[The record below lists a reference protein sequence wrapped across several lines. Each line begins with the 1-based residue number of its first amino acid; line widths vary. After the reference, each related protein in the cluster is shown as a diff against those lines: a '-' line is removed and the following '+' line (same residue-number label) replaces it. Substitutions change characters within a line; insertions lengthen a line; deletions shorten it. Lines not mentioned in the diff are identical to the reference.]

1 MQILFVPFVK
11 ISKLIF
17 HMFFFLNPS
26 LTISVRIWIILYFV
40 FLKWSVTFAT
50 FDFTLFSAQL
60 SGWRA
65 SQVVFHES
73 VPLTHIAPLSA
84 WNPLFL
90 FIGKNNGTV
99 IIIKSSSIS
108 FHATCFIESEKR
120 GKVWFSSWKQKNF
133 DTPILN
139 YSKPI
144 FWFMDN
150 LH

>member
-1 MQILFVPFVK
+1 MNTYRIVEYKVILFAPHEEFTTLHVLLPQSIPYYFCEDV
-11 ISKLIF
+11 
-17 HMFFFLNPS
+17 
-26 LTISVRIWIILYFV
+26 ILYF
-40 FLKWSVTFAT
+40 FFPKRSVTFAT

-108 FHATCFIESEKR
+108 SHATCFIESEK
-120 GKVWFSSWKQKNF
+120 GEKVWFSSWKQKNLTRLF
-133 DTPILN
+133 
-139 YSKPI
+139 
-144 FWFMDN
+144 
-150 LH
+150 